1 MQCRQGTM
9 LYVQRTWHNTE
20 VNMGVY
26 TTINDPSAHFQIAL
40 YNGNNSTNTI
50 TNTGNSNLQPDW
62 LWFKERS
69 STSSHHIFDTS
80 RGVGGSGKALYSDTN
95 DAQGNDTALTSV
107 NTDGFTLASTNG
119 FNQSGQTNV
128 AWQWKANGGTT
139 SIDTTGSSSAA
150 GYDTTIQVNQTAGF
164 SIVQWGAAFDQGNG
178 RYNLGHGLGK
188 IPDFIAI
195 KNVAASADWYVHHK
209 DIDNNDYLRWN
220 LNNGTSNAAAR
231 YTFYRPDF
239 TTALFNV
246 DYNNI
251 VAQSQGYVA
260 YVFAAIQGY
269 SKFGRYTGNGQNDE
283 GPFIYTGF
291 KPRYVWFKRL
301 DAAEEWYIY
310 DSVRD
315 PINPI
320 DRKIFIDNGAA
331 ESQSETLDFVS
342 NGIKLR
348 NSSSAFNADGA
359 TYIYAAFAESPFVSS
374 AGVPTTAR

>member
-26 TTINDPSAHFQIAL
+26 TTINDPSAYFQIAL

-50 TNTGNSNLQPDW
+50 TNTGNSNLQADW

-95 DAQGNDTALTSV
+95 DAEGNDAALTSV

-128 AWQWKANGGTT
+128 AWQWKANGGSRTT
-139 SIDTTGSSSAA
+139 FSESGTNPGG
-150 GYDTTIQVNQTAGF
+150 GYQANTTAGF
-164 SIVQWGAAFDQGNG
+164 SIIDYSGTSGAGTVQ
-178 RYNLGHGLGK
+178 HGLGAVPHLIIVK
-188 IPDFIAI
+188 RRNSSDAWR
-195 KNVAASADWYVHHK
+195 VYHK
-209 DIDNNDYLRWN
+209 DLGLNGSYPNYLQ
-220 LNNGTSNAAAR
+220 LNSNAAKESG
-231 YTFYRPDF
+231 DNGNF
-239 TTALFNV
+239 TAVPSSTVFSV
-246 DYNNI
+246 GDYSVVNTNNSTYI
-251 VAQSQGYVA
+251 A
-260 YVFAAIQGY
+260 YAFTGKQGY
-269 SKFGRYTGNGQNDE
+269 SKFGKYTGNGQNDD

-291 KPRYVWFKRL
+291 KPRYVWFKRT

-315 PINPI
+315 PINVI
-320 DRKIFIDNGAA
+320 DRKIFIDNSAA

-359 TYIYAAFAESPFVSS
+359 TYIYAAFAETPFVSS